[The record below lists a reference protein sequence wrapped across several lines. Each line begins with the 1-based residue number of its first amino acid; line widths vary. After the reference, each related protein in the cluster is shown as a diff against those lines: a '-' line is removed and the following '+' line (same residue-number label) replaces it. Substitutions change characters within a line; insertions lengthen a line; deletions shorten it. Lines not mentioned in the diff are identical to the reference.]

1 MQVSINPNIIGK
13 PPKHAD
19 IDLGYNWMNIESTW
33 TEIFE
38 LITVD
43 GLATSAELTSDNRRE
58 ANFASRQLLMV
69 DIDSG
74 MTIPELLDNA
84 FYNEYGAGFYAT
96 PSFTTEL
103 HKFRIC
109 FVLEQAEC
117 DPGRLRKINRGL
129 LRVFGAAD
137 QACKD
142 PTRLFY
148 GTPNCVLCERSD
160 RLLTNDI
167 VAQLVAIVDEAD
179 SAQAESMTQYSG
191 KNIPK
196 LNNELKQ
203 RVLDLLKQTFVGSY
217 PLWRNIGWG
226 LKAGG
231 FALQDFQYV
240 TTGMMN
246 QKSAADAARVWNSS
260 SPVGKPITM
269 GSVIHFL
276 KERHGKDALGM
287 YNSIREANDAV
298 HQSLHEKYSAQ
309 MAQVKEIEKYIKELE
324 NGAGN

>member
-1 MQVSINPNIIGK
+1 MKVSINPNIIGK
-13 PPKHAD
+13 PQKHAD
-19 IDLGYNWMNIESTW
+19 IDLGHNWTTVDADW
-33 TEIFE
+33 TDIFE

-43 GLATSAELTSDNRRE
+43 GLATSAELTTDNRKE

-69 DIDSG
+69 DIDDG

-84 FYNEYGAGFYAT
+84 FYNLYGAGFYAT

-109 FVLEQAEC
+109 FILEQAET

-148 GTPNCVLCERSD
+148 GTPDCVLCDRTD
-160 RLLTNDI
+160 RLLTNNI
-167 VAQLVAIVDEAD
+167 VEQLVAIIDEAD
-179 SAQAESMTQYSG
+179 TATADAMSTTDY
-191 KNIPK
+191 
-196 LNNELKQ
+196 LNLPPLDDFHKT
-203 RVLDLLKQTFVGSY
+203 RIIDLLKQTYVGNY

-231 FALQDFQYV
+231 FALQDFQYI
-240 TTGMMN
+240 TTGMMS
-246 QKSAADAARVWNSS
+246 QKTAADAARVWMDGGQVSR
-260 SPVGKPITM
+260 PVTM
-269 GSVIHFL
+269 GSVIHFI
-276 KERHGKDALGM
+276 KERHGAD
-287 YNSIREANDAV
+287 
-298 HQSLHEKYSAQ
+298 SLKETRTTRRVGRLYKTAEQAAQ
-309 MAQVKEIEKYIKELE
+309 KWLKA
-324 NGAGN
+324 